1 MISWVGM
8 YYYLVYLVSQLYYC
22 ICINLTTERSLQE
35 CQKSD
40 LRALLSMA
48 REDEKSYDVDAE
60 LQKLV
65 DKYTHEIL
73 VRGKKRL

>member
-1 MISWVGM
+1 
-8 YYYLVYLVSQLYYC
+8 
-22 ICINLTTERSLQE
+22 
-35 CQKSD
+35 
-40 LRALLSMA
+40 MA